1 MRKTCSSD
9 LEELLK
15 FLKFVAECR
24 EYAKNLISLEQFIQ
38 TVKGHNN
45 IWLQNGCLSCFWRF
59 IMSNKPKQLEFKWGK
74 NGI

>member
-1 MRKTCSSD
+1 M
-9 LEELLK
+9 
-15 FLKFVAECR
+15 
-24 EYAKNLISLEQFIQ
+24 AKNLQKFFRSLEQFIQ